1 MMLPTSFI
9 PTSHLKETASV
20 SVTVEQRQL
29 IHMAASILLDYPVP
43 ERYAHFPLIRD
54 EIYSAKLPT
63 PVLNQLARFL
73 EAPHVATLQ
82 ELEKHYVSIFDLK
95 RRATMYLSYYLT
107 GDTRKRGTALVR
119 FTEAYRAGGCE
130 VDRDELP
137 DYLPM
142 VLEFSATGD
151 TQIAGELLSSHREG
165 IELLRTT
172 LESSSSPYAGL
183 VSALCMTL
191 PAIDQETKERYLR
204 LITDGPPAEMVGA
217 TALGPLEPFT
227 LGETLGSR

>member
-1 MMLPTSFI
+1 MLPTSFI
-9 PTSHLKETASV
+9 PTSHLKETTSV
-20 SVTVEQRQL
+20 RVSDEQRQL
-29 IHMAASILLDYPVP
+29 IHMACSILLDYPTP
-43 ERYAHFPLIRD
+43 ERYDHFDLIRS
-54 EIYSAKLPT
+54 ELRGAKFPT
-63 PVLNQLARFL
+63 PVMTALDRFL
-73 EAPHVATLQ
+73 DAPEVVSLQ
-82 ELEKHYVSIFDLK
+82 ELEKHYVTIFDLK

-130 VDRDELP
+130 VDRQELP

-151 TQIAGELLSSHREG
+151 AQIAGQLLASHREG

-172 LESSSSPYAGL
+172 LESSASPYAGL

-191 PAIDQETKERYLR
+191 PPIDQATKERYLR

-227 LGETLGSR
+227 FGETLGSH

>member
-1 MMLPTSFI
+1 MLPTSFI
-9 PTSHLKETASV
+9 PVSHLKETPAV
-20 SVTVEQRQL
+20 RVDADQRRL
-29 IHMAASILLDYPVP
+29 IHMAASILLDYPTP
-43 ERYAHFPLIRD
+43 ERYEHFHLIRS
-54 EIYSAKLPT
+54 ELAAAHLPT
-63 PVLNQLARFL
+63 PVAQELARFL
-73 EAPHVATLQ
+73 DAPQTHSLQ

-119 FTEAYRAGGCE
+119 FTEAYRAGGRE
-130 VDRDELP
+130 VARQELP

-151 TQIAGELLSSHREG
+151 AEIAGHLLSSHREG

-172 LESSSSPYAGL
+172 LESAGSPYAGL
-183 VSALCMTL
+183 VAALCMTL
-191 PAIDQETKERYLR
+191 PAIDQATKERYLR

-217 TALGPLEPFT
+217 TAMGPLEPFT
-227 LGETLGSR
+227 FGENHGSH